1 MSKVIRNTRYSS
13 RSLNPSTSYWLFLT
27 VPIPNASLTV
37 GSWIIICNCE
47 GYNLKKRASEGV
59 EKVATTSLIQVSKL
73 AADKLSEILKEQGE
87 ENGMLRVMVTPS
99 PNGGFQHVL
108 GVESEPKDED
118 IVIEAFGIKVV
129 IDGESAPLLEG
140 AEIDYVDGLM
150 RSGFVIS
157 NPNIEHSGGGC
168 GCGGGGGG
176 CGAGGGGCNCGG
188 GGCGGGGCGG
198 GCGHV
203 RCG

>member
-1 MSKVIRNTRYSS
+1 M
-13 RSLNPSTSYWLFLT
+13 
-27 VPIPNASLTV
+27 
-37 GSWIIICNCE
+37 
-47 GYNLKKRASEGV
+47 
-59 EKVATTSLIQVSKL
+59 ATTSLIQVSES

-118 IVIEAFGIKVV
+118 IVIEAFNIKVV

-140 AEIDYVDGLM
+140 AEIDYLDGQM

-168 GCGGGGGG
+168 GS
-176 CGAGGGGCNCGG
+176 GGGCNCGG
-188 GGCGGGGCGG
+188 GGGGCGGGGGGCGG
-198 GCGHV
+198 GGGEGGCG
-203 RCG
+203 CGGH